1 MTIMLLYDEP
11 RGGLGLFSQDG
22 HCARLVLYSTS
33 FLVSESPVCGLHSAW
48 MHMDVQHLQQR
59 GPTNVLSRI
68 RIGPCFTKGSH
79 LSSSDVGVIRP
90 RNILVCDSPW
100 PQNISNSRR
109 VLRPRIVRRPRRFK
123 RASSRLYR
131 WQISVA
137 LGNSYQEHQVTSRI
151 STEWGFFFL
160 W

>member
-1 MTIMLLYDEP
+1 MVTALASCSIQLPSWFPNRRFADSIRHGCTWTYSIYSNVDLQTSYL
-11 RGGLGLFSQDG
+11 GFGLVHASQKD
-22 HCARLVLYSTS
+22 HTS
-33 FLVSESPVCGLHSAW
+33 HQSGVQ
-48 MHMDVQHLQQR
+48 DV
-59 GPTNVLSRI
+59 V
-68 RIGPCFTKGSH
+68 
-79 LSSSDVGVIRP
+79 VIRP

-109 VLRPRIVRRPRRFK
+109 VLHPRIVRRPRRFK

-151 STEWGFFFL
+151 STEWDFFL
-160 W
+160 VVEREPSPTRKDCNVEIS